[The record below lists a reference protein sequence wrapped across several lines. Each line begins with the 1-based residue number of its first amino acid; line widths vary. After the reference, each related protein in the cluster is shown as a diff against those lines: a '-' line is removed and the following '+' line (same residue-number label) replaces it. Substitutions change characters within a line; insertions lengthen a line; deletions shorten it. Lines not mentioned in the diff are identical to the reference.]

1 MQQLRQMHVIATT
14 RFNSKTWCENER
26 WREKNDWKGC
36 IYGTPMV
43 IKESIG
49 LNVPMFVLEMH
60 NDTNIVKGIGLVR
73 NSISKEK
80 RHRIYTDGNYNRYT
94 YKSEYRIDRADMSK
108 KELVVMRMFDVLLF
122 KGKRHLKRARGITVV
137 PDAISKNRHIDF
149 IGFFRK
155 MFLKRNKK

>member
-1 MQQLRQMHVIATT
+1 MHVIATT

-26 WREKNDWKGC
+26 WRDKNSWKGC
-36 IYGTPMV
+36 IYGTPMI

-73 NSISKEK
+73 NSIVKGK
-80 RHRIYTDGNYNRYT
+80 RHWVYADGNYNRYV

-108 KELVVMRMFDVLLF
+108 NELLVIGMFDILLF
-122 KGKRHLKRARGITVV
+122 KGSRHLKRARGISAV
-137 PDAISKNRHIDF
+137 PDWMSKNKHINF
-149 IGFFRK
+149 IRIFRK
-155 MFLKRNKK
+155 MFIKRYKQ